1 MVTHFN
7 LKSRFWGLDI
17 ISSILFLFAIL
28 LFYLFLF
35 ERMDLAA
42 LGGGL
47 LNVLMGIG
55 IIKRFNSLRLIVI
68 FFLWFWYV
76 VVAVLVWFIMLG
88 FFISLSKLKFFS
100 GFYAFKLLVPICI
113 FIVIIL
119 MHKYLRKPEI
129 INLFRSKKI

>member
-76 VVAVLVWFIMLG
+76 VVAVLV
-88 FFISLSKLKFFS
+88 
-100 GFYAFKLLVPICI
+100 
-113 FIVIIL
+113 
-119 MHKYLRKPEI
+119 
-129 INLFRSKKI
+129 